1 MLGIRDFHGWLRRS
15 LTTFVITVWR
25 ARERERER
33 ERDRDRDR
41 DRERDETKSTTRVFS
56 TFLGR
61 C

>member
-1 MLGIRDFHGWLRRS
+1 M
-15 LTTFVITVWR
+15 FVYGEVTCWAGRQPAKLYTRIE
-25 ARERERER
+25 RERERER
-33 ERDRDRDR
+33 ERDRERDRDR